1 MENMMS
7 RKYIFAILGGD
18 SRQAVVAKKLLS
30 LGHAVKICGIDASLG
45 GISGAEI
52 ISSPEKAAMG
62 NDVVLLPLPVTRD
75 NTTLNTVS
83 PDNNKTVLLKDI
95 LKAVTFKP
103 DTLVFGGMIPD
114 KIKETAHLF
123 GVETVDYYAVDSLQ
137 KKNAL
142 PSAEGALMVAMQN
155 TDKNIEGMRVLI
167 GGYGRIGKILAE
179 KLKALGAE
187 VTVGAR
193 RDEVL
198 CEIAMSGYNAVNTKD
213 VKMLSREFHSCDV
226 VFNTIPGV
234 VFSKQIIENGKGK
247 PLYIEIASSPGGID
261 LCAARESG
269 IRIIFAHS
277 LPGKYAPV
285 SAGEYIFETV
295 CELLKERGM
304 EL

>member
-1 MENMMS
+1 MS
-7 RKYIFAILGGD
+7 RKYTFAIIGGD

-30 LGHAVKICGIDASLG
+30 LGHTVRIFGLDASIG

-52 ISSPEKAAMG
+52 VSSLEKAVIG
-62 NDVVLLPLPVTRD
+62 CDVILLPLPVTRD
-75 NTTLNTVS
+75 NITLNFIS
-83 PDNNKTVLLKDI
+83 PNENKTVLLTDI
-95 LKAVTFKP
+95 PKASANKSES
-103 DTLVFGGMIPD
+103 LVLGGMIPD
-114 KIKETAHLF
+114 KMTNDALLH
-123 GVETVDYYAVDSLQ
+123 GVEIVDYYAVDSLQ

-155 TDKNIEGMRVLI
+155 TDKNIEGMKVLI
-167 GGYGRIGKILAE
+167 GGYGRIAKILAE
-179 KLKALGAE
+179 KLKVLGAD
-187 VTVGAR
+187 VTVTAR

-213 VKMLSREFHSCDV
+213 IMTLSREFHSCDV
-226 VFNTIPGV
+226 VFNTAPAMI
-234 VFSKQIIENGKGK
+234 FTKQVIENGKGK

-261 LCAARESG
+261 TCAARESG
-269 IRIIFAHS
+269 IRIIYAHS
-277 LPGKYAPV
+277 LPGKYAPL

>member
-1 MENMMS
+1 MMS
-7 RKYIFAILGGD
+7 RKYIFAIIGGD
-18 SRQAVVAKKLLS
+18 SRQAIVAKKLLS
-30 LGHAVKICGIDASLG
+30 LGHAVKICGLDASLG

-62 NDVVLLPLPVTRD
+62 SDVVLLPLPVTRD
-75 NTTLNTVS
+75 NITLNFVP
-83 PDNNKTVLLKDI
+83 PDDNKTVLLTDI
-95 LKAVTFKP
+95 LKAVTYKP
-103 DTLVFGGMIPD
+103 DTLVFGGIIPD
-114 KIKETAHLF
+114 KIKENALNY
-123 GVETVDYYAVDSLQ
+123 GVDIVDYYAVESLQ

-155 TDKNIEGMRVLI
+155 TDKNIEGMKVLI
-167 GGYGRIGKILAE
+167 GGYGRIGKILAK
-179 KLKALGAE
+179 KLKALGAY
-187 VTVGAR
+187 VSVAAR

-198 CEIAMSGYNAVNTKD
+198 CEITMSGYNAVNTKD
-213 VKMLSREFHSCDV
+213 IKRLSCEFHSCDV
-226 VFNTIPGV
+226 VFNTIPGM

-269 IRIIFAHS
+269 IRIIYAHS

-285 SAGEYIFETV
+285 SAGEYIFETIY
-295 CELLKERGM
+295 ELLKERGM